1 MLVRFNQSFRHWQRG
16 RIYNLADGQAN
27 LLIHRTIAEEVQ
39 ERARTKRQRR
49 SSRRTSN
56 DSRD

>member
-49 SSRRTSN
+49 SNRRTSN